1 MADFF
6 MDFIGGIIELLLEPW
21 INKITAKFKHRKKK
35 YLPLSGSYPSR

>member
-21 INKITAKFKHRKKK
+21 INKIAAKFKRKKK
-35 YLPLSGSYPSR
+35 K